1 MELKDLLKEVSYKKI
16 YGNYDVNIA
25 DISINSK
32 NVTKGSLFIAIKGFK
47 HDGHDFIKEAISGG
61 ASGIVVQKRVDVSS
75 PVAQVVVNNTRE
87 VLPAVCRNFYKN
99 PTELLKLIGITGTN
113 GKTTTCYLIDSILR
127 SAGIKTSL
135 ITTVKSFLDGNEV
148 LFSRTTPESLDLND
162 FFYKSSKRGVEA
174 ACMEVSSHSVD
185 LHRIDYLDFEYF
197 IFTNLS
203 QDHLDYHGD
212 MRNYFAAKEKLFLKE
227 CRSLY
232 GGKKAI
238 INIDDVYGK
247 EIFNETDLDK
257 ISYSM
262 KPGNADIWPTGIK
275 NTISGINMTINTS
288 RGLKFNISSP
298 LCGYFNV
305 YNIMAAVSVCMDMEI
320 DKKYIKEGISSM
332 NGVKGRF
339 EKVYCNGRFSVI
351 VDYAHTPDGLE
362 NVLKTARQILKD
374 RGKIICVF
382 GCGGDRD
389 KGKRSIMGRISG
401 TYADYTIITSDNPR
415 SEEPISII
423 NMIERGIKNT
433 SNRGYI
439 KETDRKKAIFKAL
452 EMAGKNDMVII
463 AGKGHESYQE
473 FKNYKLPFCDWEVV
487 DEWVKQKK

>member
-1 MELKDLLKEVSYKKI
+1 MKLKDLLKEVSYKKI
-16 YGNYDVNIA
+16 YGNDDVDIA

-47 HDGHDFIKEAISGG
+47 HDGHDFIKEAIYGG

-162 FFYKSSKRGVEA
+162 FFYKSSERGVEA

-212 MRNYFAAKEKLFLKE
+212 MRNYFAAKKKLFLKE
-227 CRSLY
+227 YRSLY
-232 GGKKAI
+232 GGKKAV

-262 KPGNADIWPTGIK
+262 KSGNADIWPTGIK

-288 RGLKFNISSP
+288 RGLKLNISSP

-339 EKVYCNGRFSVI
+339 EKIYYNSRFSVI

-362 NVLKTARQILKD
+362 NVLKTARQILQD

-423 NMIERGIKNT
+423 NMIERGIKNI
-433 SNRGYI
+433 SNRDYI

>member
-1 MELKDLLKEVSYKKI
+1 MKLKDLLKEVSYKKI
-16 YGNYDVNIA
+16 YGNDDVDIA

-47 HDGHDFIKEAISGG
+47 HDGHDFIKEAIYGG

-113 GKTTTCYLIDSILR
+113 GKTTTCYLVDSILR

-135 ITTVKSFLDGNEV
+135 ITTVKSLLDGNEV

-162 FFYKSSKRGVEA
+162 FFYKSSERGVEA

-212 MRNYFAAKEKLFLKE
+212 MRNYFAAKKKLFLKE
-227 CRSLY
+227 YRSLY
-232 GGKKAI
+232 GGKKAV

-257 ISYSM
+257 ISYSI
-262 KPGNADIWPTGIK
+262 KSGNADIWPTGIK

-288 RGLKFNISSP
+288 RGLKLNISSP

-339 EKVYCNGRFSVI
+339 EKIYYNGRFSVI

-362 NVLKTARQILKD
+362 NVLKTARQILQD

-423 NMIERGIKNT
+423 NMIERGIKNI